1 MVLCLYWNIKID
13 LDMNMLTQ
21 YANSI
26 AFTANCPPNYAQEMV
41 DIFLKIFNFSRF
53 KILIL
58 P

>member
-1 MVLCLYWNIKID
+1 M
-13 LDMNMLTQ
+13 DMNTLTQ